1 MTRKGPTRRTSSVTR
16 ESCSLT
22 GRHQGQSG
30 RTYVATDGSVA
41 TDRSAAMRVVSS
53 GASQDF
59 SYSFVFWGY
68 KRRSRL
74 RVWGWAGARHVTA
87 GDRPQTLA
95 AEVRSRLCDVD
106 CDLATL
112 HVSLYPQP

>member
-30 RTYVATDGSVA
+30 RTYVATDG
-41 TDRSAAMRVVSS
+41 SAAMRVVSS

>member
-16 ESCSLT
+16 ESRSLT

-30 RTYVATDGSVA
+30 RTYVATDGA
-41 TDRSAAMRVVSS
+41 AAMHVVSS

-68 KRRSRL
+68 KRWSRL
-74 RVWGWAGARHVTA
+74 RDWGWAGARHVTA

-95 AEVRSRLCDVD
+95 AEVRSRLCNVD

>member
-74 RVWGWAGARHVTA
+74 RVWGWAGAWHVTA